1 MRIIAVVMGE
11 PDSKIRN
18 AEVTE
23 MLDYAFAQYELEK
36 VLSTDSILGK
46 QKVEKGSPEFA
57 TLIPTTNINL
67 LNKKT
72 EEKKN
77 VTYELHIDKIKAPV
91 KAGDIVG
98 NVEIKDG
105 DKIISKI
112 DVTIKEDIKKNNFIS
127 LIYKNL
133 IEMINGDFN

>member
-1 MRIIAVVMGE
+1 MGE

-36 VLSTDSILGK
+36 VLSTDSVLGK
-46 QKVEKGSPEFA
+46 QKVEKGTPEYA
-57 TLIPTTNINL
+57 TLIPISNINL

-72 EEKKN
+72 DEKKN

-91 KAGDIVG
+91 KNGDIVG
-98 NVEIKDG
+98 TVEIKDG
-105 DKIISKI
+105 DKIINSVN
-112 DVTIKEDIKKNNFIS
+112 VTIKENIKKSNFIT
-127 LIYKNL
+127 LLYKNL
-133 IEMINGDFN
+133 IEMFSGDFN